1 MVLTPQIQPIS
12 ELARDH
18 KTLLRKIKSGP
29 VFLSQRGRPA
39 AVVISPEQWDSIAKR
54 LVAAE
59 GRIESRRVLDKIDRG
74 EMGTISHEELVKL
87 IAEKQANGAAV
98 GD

>member
-18 KTLLRKIKSGP
+18 KTLLRKLKSGP

-39 AVVISPEQWDSIAKR
+39 AVVVSPEQWDAMARR
-54 LVAAE
+54 LAAAE
-59 GRIESRRVLDKIDRG
+59 GRAESRRVMEKIDSG
-74 EMGTISHEELVKL
+74 EIGTIRHDDLVKL
-87 IAEKQANGAAV
+87 IAERQADGAAV